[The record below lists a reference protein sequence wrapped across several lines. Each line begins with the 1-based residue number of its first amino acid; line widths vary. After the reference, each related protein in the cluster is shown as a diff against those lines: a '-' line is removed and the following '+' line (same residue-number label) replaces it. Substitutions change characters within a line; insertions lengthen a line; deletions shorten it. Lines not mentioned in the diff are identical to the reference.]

1 MRLLVINPNTTQAMT
16 DAIGEGARAAA
27 GTGTEIDAVSPP
39 WGPASIEGH
48 AEEALAATAVLDV
61 IARQG
66 DDYDGIAIACYGDP
80 GLYAAREIS
89 KVPVVGI
96 AEASMLLAC
105 TVAHRFSVVT
115 VIDRVVPMLEDVV
128 ARYGLR
134 ERCASVRGTPL
145 AVLDIERDPT
155 AASRMV
161 LEESRR
167 AIADDRAE
175 AICLGCAGMGTLEC
189 EVRDGLD
196 GVPVIDGVAA
206 AVKMLE
212 GLVGLG
218 LGNEPAGGVHGARAE
233 GAHGVR
239 AVPGGAAGSDPGAV
253 GGAVAPRRG
262 RWCVGV
268 G

>member
-1 MRLLVINPNTTQAMT
+1 M
-16 DAIGEGARAAA
+16 
-27 GTGTEIDAVSPP
+27 
-39 WGPASIEGH
+39 
-48 AEEALAATAVLDV
+48 
-61 IARQG
+61 
-66 DDYDGIAIACYGDP
+66 
-80 GLYAAREIS
+80 
-89 KVPVVGI
+89 
-96 AEASMLLAC
+96 AC

-134 ERCASVRGTPL
+134 DRCASVRGTPL

-167 AIADDRAE
+167 AIAEDRAE

-196 GVPVIDGVAA
+196 GIPVIDGVAA

-218 LGNEPAGGVHGARAE
+218 LGTSRRAAFMEPGPKELTGSEPFLEGLRERIRRRRAC
-233 GAHGVR
+233 AS
-239 AVPGGAAGSDPGAV
+239 ASA
-253 GGAVAPRRG
+253 G
-262 RWCVGV
+262 RWWVPSADGGSAHRFPGCAPVRLAYYAWSEPKPQLWLLSSSDFSVVTGWCRPCSRR
-268 G
+268 